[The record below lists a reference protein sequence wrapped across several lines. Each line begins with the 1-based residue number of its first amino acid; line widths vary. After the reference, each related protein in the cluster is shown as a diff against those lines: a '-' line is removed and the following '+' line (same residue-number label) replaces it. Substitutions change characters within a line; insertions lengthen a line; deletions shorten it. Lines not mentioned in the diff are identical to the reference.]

1 MRRDAAAASRRAE
14 FGQLGFDVHGDDA
27 EEVDVLAV
35 RRGDVGQELSGMAAV
50 PEAPHA
56 LSITHPQAVNEAIE
70 PGGLSREPQGSCKA

>member
-1 MRRDAAAASRRAE
+1 MCFLPGTIRPSAGRRRYLRQRPPAGGAE

-56 LSITHPQAVNEAIE
+56 LSITHPQAVNEAI
-70 PGGLSREPQGSCKA
+70 